1 MKQSPLFQRQF
12 FVQAPTAAFRAPEVS
27 GAVSY
32 LRLHGNPSNPGRVLA
47 EQKILVCAGG
57 TLDVVSA
64 SHGGEGLGRIAY
76 TPGLRAA
83 VKRGEQVTYRFEVPH
98 TVQSGTTYQ
107 VVVYGHDAV
116 PGFRFSIEV
125 GAASSAE

>member
-1 MKQSPLFQRQF
+1 
-12 FVQAPTAAFRAPEVS
+12 
-27 GAVSY
+27 
-32 LRLHGNPSNPGRVLA
+32 
-47 EQKILVCAGG
+47 LVCAGG